1 MAEVCTF
8 SEAYRG
14 RCGAVASEGDRC
26 ERHAATTCQCG
37 APATH
42 ECSYAGQFVCCRPL
56 CDECEGWEDTSKSSG
71 AWGFMN
77 HSHRRKGNENG

>member
-1 MAEVCTF
+1 MAETCNY

-14 RCGAVASEGDRC
+14 RCGAPGTVGERC
-26 ERHAATTCQCG
+26 ERHAAVTCQCG

-42 ECSYAGQFVCCRPL
+42 ECSYAGQFVCGRPL
-56 CDECEGWEDTSKSSG
+56 CDECEGWEDSSKSSG

-77 HSHRRKGNENG
+77 HLHRRKAQA